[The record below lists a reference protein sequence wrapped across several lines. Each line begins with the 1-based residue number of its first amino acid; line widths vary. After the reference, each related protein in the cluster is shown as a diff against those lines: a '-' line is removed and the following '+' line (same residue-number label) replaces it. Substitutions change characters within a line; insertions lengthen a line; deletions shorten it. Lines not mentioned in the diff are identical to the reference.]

1 MIKTKKMILAALFL
15 ALGLILPFFTMQIK
29 EIGDSLLPMHLP
41 IMLCGL
47 LCGPFYGLGAGILC
61 PIMRSLLFGMP
72 PLYPSAIWMAGE
84 LAAYGF
90 LLGLLYRR
98 GKKQNLPWLYCSL
111 LISMIGGRLVWG
123 LLKAV
128 LLGFA
133 SKPFTLHAFWVGG
146 FIDAFPGIILQLILI
161 PSVIVILK
169 KVKKEL

>member
-1 MIKTKKMILAALFL
+1 MNKTKKMILAALFL

-47 LCGPFYGLGAGILC
+47 LCGPFYGLAAGVLC
-61 PIMRSLLFGMP
+61 PILRAFLFGMP

-90 LLGLLYRR
+90 LLGVLYRR
-98 GKKQNLPWLYCSL
+98 GKKQNLLWLYCSL
-111 LISMIGGRLVWG
+111 LLSMIGGRLVWG

-128 LLGFA
+128 LLGVA
-133 SKPFTLHAFWVGG
+133 GKSFTLYAFLAGG
-146 FIDAFPGIILQLILI
+146 FLDAIPGILLQLILI
-161 PSVIVILK
+161 PSIMGIFK
-169 KVKKEL
+169 KVSLK